1 MRLMPRPNSP
11 DPTREAGDVKRC
23 RPLFFCR
30 DACSRRSNHTPP
42 PNLKVRAI
50 LRHGLQITDYPSSRS
65 YLPSLL
71 STPSTSV
78 ATLIVRDQV
87 RPVSAEG
94 NERSAKWMPINSPG
108 RARASAMLAKKA
120 DLCAKQSSIAQGLTA
135 RPTCEGIGHKGEP
148 AEGQPAGPNVVGSK
162 ESALKRMRRQTS

>member
-23 RPLFFCR
+23 RPLFFYR

-50 LRHGLQITDYPSSRS
+50 LRPGLRITDYPSSRS
-65 YLPSLL
+65 CLPSLL

-87 RPVSAEG
+87 RPASAEG
-94 NERSAKWMPINSPG
+94 NDRSAKWMPINSPG

-120 DLCAKQSSIAQGLTA
+120 DFARSKSSIAQGLKPA
-135 RPTCEGIGHKGEP
+135 RRARGSVTKVSLRRGSQPDPTLSVP
-148 AEGQPAGPNVVGSK
+148 RNP
-162 ESALKRMRRQTS
+162 L